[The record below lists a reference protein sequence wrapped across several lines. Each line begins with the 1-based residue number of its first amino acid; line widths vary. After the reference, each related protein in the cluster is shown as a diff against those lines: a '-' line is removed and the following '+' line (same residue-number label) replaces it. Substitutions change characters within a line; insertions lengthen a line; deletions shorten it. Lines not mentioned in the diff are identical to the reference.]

1 MRCGVQRAGIAGLE
15 HGAIDRAAG
24 VITFVGKRRKLRA
37 IPLTKAA
44 LKILDRQPRH
54 LKSQFVF
61 WHFEEDADGK
71 PVTVRYRN
79 VASNFANY
87 TKKAEARAA

>member
-54 LKSQFVF
+54 LKSLFVF
-61 WHFEEDADGK
+61 WHLE
-71 PVTVRYRN
+71 
-79 VASNFANY
+79 
-87 TKKAEARAA
+87 